1 MKVLLRTEGGET
13 PAWLMA
19 ALIYGG
25 GWRVTECCHLRMTDL
40 DFDQGLVL
48 IRSGKG
54 DKSRSTLLAEVDWE
68 KLRAHLQR
76 VEADAGAV
84 IRRPPQGGSR
94 ALQSTRPSMP
104 RPGGV
109 GQRALHNDG
118 AAAGLTLRDQAC
130 DVSGQNRSTNIVPLH
145 SLAASLAPELEL
157 FLGRDPVGDDPEAK
171 IVRHPNDGR
180 HDG

>member
-1 MKVLLRTEGGET
+1 MVKVLLRTEGGET

-54 DKSRSTLLAEVDWE
+54 DKGRSTLLAEVDRE
-68 KLRAHLQR
+68 KLRAQLQR

-84 IRRPPQGGSR
+84 IRRPPQGGVASVAIDETVNAASRRSR
-94 ALQSTRPSMP
+94 ATCTAQ
-104 RPGGV
+104 
-109 GQRALHNDG
+109 
-118 AAAGLTLRDQAC
+118 
-130 DVSGQNRSTNIVPLH
+130 
-145 SLAASLAPELEL
+145 
-157 FLGRDPVGDDPEAK
+157 
-171 IVRHPNDGR
+171 
-180 HDG
+180 